1 MSKREELRRL
11 VDAAMHLAAE
21 RPWGEITYREIVA
34 TAGLRLD
41 EAHRIAPDKAAILRA
56 LSRQADRAVLAEP
69 AAIEDGSA
77 RDRLFDVLMRR
88 FDQLRPHRAGLAS
101 VAAAAGRDPGLAL
114 GLACQIG
121 CSMQAMLVAAGL
133 STEGIAGVLRIKGLA
148 AIWASVFRKFL
159 RDESDDLAET
169 MASLDEKLRRAES
182 ILQRFSWTAARR
194 QQGEASEAPA
204 EPSATGPS
212 AGDPGPQAQP
222 L

>member
-11 VDAAMHLAAE
+11 IEAAMRLAAE

-34 TAGLRLD
+34 TAGLKLD
-41 EAHRIAPDKAAILRA
+41 EAHRLAPDKGAILCG

-88 FDQLRPHRAGLAS
+88 FDQFKPHRAGLAS
-101 VAAAAGRDPGLAL
+101 VTAAACRDPGLAL
-114 GLACQIG
+114 GLACQSAQ
-121 CSMQAMLVAAGL
+121 SMQAMLVAAGI
-133 STEGIAGVLRIKGLA
+133 STEGFAGLFRIKGLA
-148 AIWASVFRKFL
+148 AIWAGSFRRFL

-169 MASLDEKLRRAES
+169 MSDLDQRLRRAEA
-182 ILQRFSWTAARR
+182 ILQRFSWTGGRR
-194 QQGEASEAPA
+194 GRDAEAP
-204 EPSATGPS
+204 SADVPPPGPS
-212 AGDPGPQAQP
+212 ADEPGPQAQP